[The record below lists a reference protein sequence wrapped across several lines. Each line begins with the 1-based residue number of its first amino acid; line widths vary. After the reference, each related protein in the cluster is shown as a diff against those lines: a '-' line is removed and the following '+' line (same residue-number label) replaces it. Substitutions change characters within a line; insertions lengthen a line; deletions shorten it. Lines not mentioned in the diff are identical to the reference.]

1 MKNKIYDCV
10 TFFNENLQVNLR
22 INILNEYVDKF
33 IICESR
39 FDHKGKPKDLNF
51 NIKKLN
57 KFKHK
62 IIYLILEKQFPNTSD
77 PWKTQAYQ
85 REFLL
90 KNLKEANPDD
100 YIFFSDPD
108 EIPNPK
114 ILINFNLKK
123 KYGIFLQDCF
133 NYKFNLYN
141 PHESPWEGTRVAK
154 KKNLKSID
162 FMRQK
167 VKVKNLKYSFLR
179 IDKEKNI
186 QVFNDAGWHFNNIM
200 DPMQISNKLKT
211 FAHTEYNK
219 DEFCAPDIIRSK
231 IKRRI
236 DLFDRGHQYRM
247 VNLDN
252 SFPKYLIENYELYKD
267 FILP

>member
-1 MKNKIYDCV
+1 MKSKIYDCI
-10 TFFNENLQVNLR
+10 TFFNENLQANLR

-33 IICESR
+33 VICESR

-51 NIKKLN
+51 KIEKLN

-62 IIYLILEKQFPNTSD
+62 IIYIVLEEQFPNISD

-85 REFLL
+85 RDFLL
-90 KNLKEANPDD
+90 KNLKDAKPHD

-114 ILINFNLKK
+114 ILINFDLKK
-123 KYGIFLQDCF
+123 KYGVFLQNCF
-133 NYKFNLYN
+133 NYKFILFN

-154 KKNLKSID
+154 KKDLKSID

-167 VKVKNLKYSFLR
+167 VRLKNLKYSFLR

-186 QVFNDAGWHFNNIM
+186 QVFKNAGWHFNNIM
-200 DPMQISNKLKT
+200 SPIKISNKLKT
-211 FAHTEYNK
+211 FAHTEFNK
-219 DEFCAPDIIRSK
+219 NEFSGPDIIKSK
-231 IKRRI
+231 IEKRI

-252 SFPKYLIENYELYKD
+252 SFPKYLIENYELYKN
-267 FILP
+267 FILE